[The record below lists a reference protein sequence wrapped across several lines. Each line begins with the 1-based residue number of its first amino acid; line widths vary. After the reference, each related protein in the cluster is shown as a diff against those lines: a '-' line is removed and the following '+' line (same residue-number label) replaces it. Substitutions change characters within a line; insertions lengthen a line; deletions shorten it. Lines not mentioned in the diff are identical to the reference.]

1 MQQKKLAKVNPFPD
15 YIRVSDP
22 NMELLSAYTI
32 LAKGEDRS
40 LNDFAKDCGVSTSTL
55 SRLINKKNNKP
66 NSDSLISKIIE
77 NIDPNSEVTEDMIL
91 SAHGLAKVRVEDGIV
106 PEDTSEIVKEASKHF
121 KNRQAMIEELC
132 RDIMVFDL
140 HSKGY
145 KANYNVE
152 YNFRDNIILSTKEL
166 RYAADFSIETDAFEG
181 VTKWAF
187 DVYVGH
193 HRPLMHKLSW
203 LFGAAYID
211 SPLKNG
217 IKVSLILTDADE
229 FNKAKERLETITIND
244 MVSIILIDIDER
256 KIVEEYEIHRGG
268 HTIYGSSTDKGL
280 RAFYE
285 LNIDPAS
292 VKEVYVFFEEWD
304 AKLYGFYNVDGV
316 STENK
321 IQLTDA
327 PHLIIITDDEEYWF
341 NGFTCGYS
349 GQGCG
354 GTQEVLYKLG
364 ILKGNFHYIDNEI
377 ASHRVMHYYKSRG
390 KWQFN
395 GEANSKRD
403 IYSQVRSSIEGNE
416 FLYSWNGK
424 LVLAQSLRKEHK
436 GEPSLEWMRASDYF
450 LKHVKSVTFL
460 SKSDAKKEGRYETL
474 FGEEVVYQ
482 IIVECMD
489 NRELWLTYS
498 FEELGNVSVGNLM
511 QYLHDFGID
520 LEEENSQSLISKL
533 ISGKK
538 SIFRTYNVEGV

>member
-229 FNKAKERLETITIND
+229 FNKAKSD
-244 MVSIILIDIDER
+244 
-256 KIVEEYEIHRGG
+256 
-268 HTIYGSSTDKGL
+268 L
-280 RAFYE
+280 R
-285 LNIDPAS
+285 
-292 VKEVYVFFEEWD
+292 
-304 AKLYGFYNVDGV
+304 
-316 STENK
+316 
-321 IQLTDA
+321 QLQSM
-327 PHLIIITDDEEYWF
+327 IWF
-341 NGFTCGYS
+341 
-349 GQGCG
+349 
-354 GTQEVLYKLG
+354 
-364 ILKGNFHYIDNEI
+364 
-377 ASHRVMHYYKSRG
+377 R
-390 KWQFN
+390 
-395 GEANSKRD
+395 
-403 IYSQVRSSIEGNE
+403 
-416 FLYSWNGK
+416 
-424 LVLAQSLRKEHK
+424 
-436 GEPSLEWMRASDYF
+436 
-450 LKHVKSVTFL
+450 
-460 SKSDAKKEGRYETL
+460 
-474 FGEEVVYQ
+474 
-482 IIVECMD
+482 
-489 NRELWLTYS
+489 
-498 FEELGNVSVGNLM
+498 
-511 QYLHDFGID
+511 
-520 LEEENSQSLISKL
+520 
-533 ISGKK
+533 
-538 SIFRTYNVEGV
+538 